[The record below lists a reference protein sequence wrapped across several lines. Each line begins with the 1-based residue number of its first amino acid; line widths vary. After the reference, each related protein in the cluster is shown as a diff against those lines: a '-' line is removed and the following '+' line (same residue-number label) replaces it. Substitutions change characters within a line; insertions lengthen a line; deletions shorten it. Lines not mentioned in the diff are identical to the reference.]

1 VTLSDRVAEEI
12 RGLLGKRRM
21 SASELARRLEV
32 SRSWVSLRL
41 TNAQAIDLNDAE
53 RIAYELD
60 VTVGELLGLVGR
72 ELPDEIKEI
81 MDILDDEE
89 IPKDQRDQL
98 LRVVRR
104 LVPVWQ
110 EMRPIETPTRIPR
123 KRATSVSR

>member
-41 TNAQAIDLNDAE
+41 TGAQAIDLNDAE

-60 VTVGELLGLVGR
+60 TTVGDLLGLDGE
-72 ELPDEIKEI
+72 ELPDEIREI
-81 MDILDDEE
+81 MDILRDEA

-110 EMRPIETPTRIPR
+110 EMRPVEPPAHVETPARR
-123 KRATSVSR
+123 RR